1 MIPTHQMHNVLKAFS
16 KNLVRNGSLH
26 MTDGKGAIP
35 YPELDGGSVDGKRH
49 AIMEKIS
56 SSIVDQIAR
65 IGVEDRATPLP
76 LTEHPEKQELRST
89 LRPEEGVRFV
99 YRIIT
104 DDGEKKTREC
114 FFGKPDV
121 LAAQAVG

>member
-16 KNLVRNGSLH
+16 KNLVRNSALELNDASG
-26 MTDGKGAIP
+26 TIP
-35 YPELDGGSVDGKRH
+35 YPELDSGSVDGKRH

-56 SSIVDQIAR
+56 TSIVDQIAK
-65 IGVEDRATPLP
+65 IGTDETAARHTMSGCPDSRSYRSA
-76 LTEHPEKQELRST
+76 LRSDN
-89 LRPEEGVRFV
+89 GVRFV

-104 DDGEKKTREC
+104 DEGEKRTREC

-121 LAAQAVG
+121 LSAHALG

>member
-16 KNLVRNGSLH
+16 KNLVRNGALQLADASES
-26 MTDGKGAIP
+26 IP
-35 YPELDGGSVDGKRH
+35 YPEFGGGTAEGKRH

-56 SSIVDQIAR
+56 SSIVDQIAK
-65 IGVEDRATPLP
+65 IGAEDEASPKT
-76 LTEHPEKQELRST
+76 LTGYPEHHEERSALRS
-89 LRPEEGVRFV
+89 EEGVRFV

-104 DDGEKKTREC
+104 DDGEKRTREC

-121 LAAQAVG
+121 IAA